1 MTQQST
7 PPPTGQPVYPV
18 PPEAAASAPA
28 TPPAGWVPPPPAS
41 DQIGTDA
48 WGGAP
53 WGGSPWYPPPWS
65 AWPPPPPPSRRP
77 GRTIAAVAVIVAAG
91 VVAGSVAVVLATR
104 SSSPSEISGVPGN
117 LAPLPTVPPASS
129 GQGSA
134 SLDPTAIAARV
145 DPAVVDIN
153 VTLGGQGAAAGT
165 GIILTSSGEV
175 LTNNHVV
182 EGATGISV
190 QVNGSGPQYQATVI
204 GVDPTDDVALVQMTG
219 ASGLPTA
226 PLGNSSSVAVGD
238 QIVALGNA
246 LGSGGAP
253 SPTPGV
259 VTALDQT
266 ITASDAGGVNAE
278 TLTGMIEVRAGIQP
292 GDSGGPMAD
301 SSGHVI
307 AMTTAGSARVRRT
320 GTIGFGIPIN
330 KALTIAQ
337 QIQSGSGPNVQAGQ
351 RGILGVQIDT
361 TATGASGAV
370 VAQVE
375 PGSPAEGA
383 GITGGD
389 VITGI
394 DATSIG
400 SADALRTAL
409 QGRKPG
415 DTVTVH
421 WTDQSGQQHSAR
433 VALVAGPPA

>member
-1 MTQQST
+1 MALIVT
-7 PPPTGQPVYPV
+7 
-18 PPEAAASAPA
+18 
-28 TPPAGWVPPPPAS
+28 AG
-41 DQIGTDA
+41 
-48 WGGAP
+48 
-53 WGGSPWYPPPWS
+53 
-65 AWPPPPPPSRRP
+65 
-77 GRTIAAVAVIVAAG
+77 VAAG
-91 VVAGSVAVVLATR
+91 SVGVVLVTR
-104 SSSPSEISGVPGN
+104 SSSTSSQISGVPGN

-129 GQGSA
+129 NQGSA

-145 DPAVVDIN
+145 DPALVDIN
-153 VTLGGQGAAAGT
+153 VTLGGQGTAAGT

-182 EGATGISV
+182 EGATSIAV
-190 QVNGSGPQYQATVI
+190 QVNGSGQQYQATVI

-246 LGSGGAP
+246 LGSGGTPAP
-253 SPTPGV
+253 TTGV

-266 ITASDAGGVNAE
+266 ITASDAGGVNPE
-278 TLTGMIEVRAGIQP
+278 TLTGMIEVRAAIQP

-301 SSGHVI
+301 SSGRVI

-361 TATGASGAV
+361 AATGASGAV

-375 PGSPAEGA
+375 AGSPAEGA

-394 DATSIG
+394 DSTSIG

-409 QGRKPG
+409 QGRRPG